1 MFCIKEFARA
11 LPNIGVTVSQD
22 NTMRKASVL
31 FCSLYLYTKE
41 YPHDRVESC
50 SFIITLVDNELTV
63 SRGAL
68 ARTIDVTDKETIDVV
83 KEFMFIKFFDLIA
96 QKMGRENVVVKTLP
110 LITHV
115 GGMLFYNTIP
125 IENMPNHYI
134 MQDVMSNKFYTHSK
148 DVVDF
153 NFFD

>member
-1 MFCIKEFARA
+1 MFCIQEFAKA
-11 LPNIGVTVSQD
+11 LPNVGVTICQD

-41 YPHDRVESC
+41 YPYDRVESC
-50 SFIITLVDNELTV
+50 SFIITLVDGELTV

-68 ARTIDVTDKETIDVV
+68 TRTIDVTDKETIDVV
-83 KEFMFIKFFDLIA
+83 KEFMFLKFFDHIA
-96 QKMGRENVVVKTLP
+96 EKMGRELVVDKTLP

-115 GGMLFYNTIP
+115 NGTLFYNTQP
-125 IENMPNHYI
+125 IENMPDRYV
-134 MQDVMSNKFYTHSK
+134 MQDVMTNNYHIHYK

-153 NFFD
+153 KFFE